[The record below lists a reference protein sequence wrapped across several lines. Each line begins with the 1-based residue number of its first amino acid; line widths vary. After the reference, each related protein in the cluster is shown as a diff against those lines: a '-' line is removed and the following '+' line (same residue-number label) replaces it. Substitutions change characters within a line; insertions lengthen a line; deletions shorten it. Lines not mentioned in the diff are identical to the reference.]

1 MFGRSDYAIT
11 VGRIAGAPVKIG
23 PGALILAAYFAI
35 QLGASWA
42 DRVAPGL
49 AWSVAALTG
58 LGFMA
63 SILVHES
70 AHALVARRRGV
81 GVDEIRLWLL
91 GGSAAMSRRTPDPAS
106 EMLISVA
113 GPLSTLALGAGF
125 FGLGRTVSG
134 SLVVPYLDPVSGVTA
149 GAIAAEALF
158 WLGTIN
164 LVLGFFNLLPALP
177 LDGGRVL
184 TGALWKLRGD
194 RLQATRWVS
203 SVSKVMAYLAFG
215 FAAVELFVWN
225 SGLPIWTIFIAMMF
239 LRGGDAE
246 LASLS
251 LSRQLDHVSVAD
263 VARPAPPSIHLDTNT
278 ASARALLPHPSTA
291 RYAIAIDDDRVVRGL
306 IDLRALWVAA
316 DHDGTNPVADIMEP
330 VDEHRAAFASEPLSS
345 LIDRGV
351 APPFV
356 VIDHGWRPTGLV
368 ESMQQLTSA
377 RPAPTPTV

>member
-225 SGLPIWTIFIAMMF
+225 SGLPIWTIFIGMMF

-251 LSRQLDHVSVAD
+251 LSN
-263 VARPAPPSIHLDTNT
+263 ARSRLGRRRRPSGGAPMLHLDTNT
-278 ASARALLPHPSTA
+278 ASAGLLPPPHRSV
-291 RYAIAIDDDRVVRGL
+291 RDRHRRRPR
-306 IDLRALWVAA
+306 RAGA
-316 DHDGTNPVADIMEP
+316 D
-330 VDEHRAAFASEPLSS
+330 RL
-345 LIDRGV
+345 
-351 APPFV
+351 
-356 VIDHGWRPTGLV
+356 
-368 ESMQQLTSA
+368 QSA
-377 RPAPTPTV
+377 VGGGRSR